1 MKKLI
6 AAILLLTMILCLCAC
21 GEDPKPTE
29 NKTEPNTTTAVLTT
43 IPTTTVSDGK
53 VTYTVSIVDDFD
65 KPVAGAMIQLC
76 KDACVPGRTNDLGVA
91 EFRLAE
97 DTYKV
102 SFLAMPEGYS
112 YADETTEFY
121 FESGA
126 TELTIRLKK
135 VN

>member
-21 GEDPKPTE
+21 GEGADPAQ
-29 NKTEPNTTTAVLTT
+29 TTTKQEVPVTT
-43 IPTTTVSDGK
+43 TTVPSTTVSDGK
-53 VTYTVSIVDDFD
+53 VTYTVTITDENGD
-65 KPVAGAMIQLC
+65 PVVGAMIQLC
-76 KDACVPGRTNDLGVA
+76 KDACVPGRTNDQGVA

-97 DTYKV
+97 DSYKV

-112 YADETTEFY
+112 YANETTEFY

-126 TELTIRLKK
+126 TELTIQLKK
-135 VN
+135 N